1 MFGVFGVVYAMTA
14 LQRLALS
21 KFTGST
27 PGPLP
32 GTLTCKGLANGHK
45 SDKWEPS
52 GLEWHCRL
60 LMVGVLIRWCE
71 EIEISL
77 NLRTVLIDSYIGA
90 DSAVVTEVCRA

>member
-1 MFGVFGVVYAMTA
+1 MTA

-45 SDKWEPS
+45 SDKWELS

-77 NLRTVLIDSYIGA
+77 NLRTVLILSNSDLHLL
-90 DSAVVTEVCRA
+90 AVESL